1 MACARSARPQ
11 VTNKPFRACCC
22 ALSVGGRGR
31 KNPGALEWN
40 GCITPYLKT
49 VPRFNKR
56 RTRADCARMPME
68 PDRRNRISNL
78 YHAALMRGL
87 GERSAFVKQA
97 CAGDEALL
105 QEVES
110 LLGYEAASARFLE
123 TPAVEVVP
131 GSLAA
136 AHVKTEM
143 VGRQFGPYKILAP
156 LGAGG
161 MGEVYRARDSKL
173 GREVAIKV
181 LPAHFTADPE
191 RRARFAREAR
201 SLATLNHPHIGAIY
215 GLEEAEGVTALVL
228 ELVEGPTLADRLE
241 RGPLPVSDALAIAR
255 QIADALDAAHEKGI
269 VHRDLK
275 PANIVLQGGAAA
287 SGPMSGDARAK
298 VLDFGLAKTM
308 AVGLEGDLTQRP
320 SGSLD
325 GTAEG
330 RILGTPA
337 YMSPEQ
343 ARGQAVDKR
352 TDIWAFGCVL
362 FEMLSGRRPFDGDT
376 MSDTFVSILERQPD
390 WSALPAGTPA
400 SVRTL
405 IDRCLRKDPKKRL
418 HDIADAFIDIDDRD
432 PALDSPASAD
442 VSAIVARQRNRER
455 LGWTSALLLGLALI
469 AVASVLVIQSRRPQP
484 AADPVHFTIGA
495 PDNWLLTGNA
505 FTGSA
510 PSFAIAPDGR
520 HIAAVAFSQGLSMLW
535 VRPTNRPPWRRLEG
549 TEGATSPFWSPD
561 SQSIGFFASEKL
573 APGDTWIKT
582 VRASGGVPVQLC
594 VVGHGERSATWNRGG
609 VIIFG
614 SVGGL
619 QKIPSAG
626 GKPTPVTTLRNGEN
640 AHRWPWFLPDDE
652 HFLYLALGAG
662 LNELRVGS
670 LTANDSWSLG
680 PFESNALYAQ
690 GHLLF
695 VRGGKFMAQSFDT
708 ATRQLAGDPVVL
720 ADETTALD
728 EGQRG
733 LFSVSGTGVLGYG
746 SWKRSMSQLVWM
758 DRTGKSLGTAGS
770 PGYYV
775 NLGLSLDDRRVA
787 VSQVK
792 EQLGAQPNVDIWII
806 DLARDG
812 SAYRLTDDPAA
823 DFDPA
828 WSPDGL
834 RVTFNSCRLTHC
846 GLPTVCSSVRQM
858 PAAAMI
864 YW

>member
-1 MACARSARPQ
+1 MLAQTPAAHLAHFTLRHMETPRRKLIYRTAVS
-11 VTNKPFRACCC
+11 
-22 ALSVGGRGR
+22 RG
-31 KNPGALEWN
+31 L
-40 GCITPYLKT
+40 
-49 VPRFNKR
+49 
-56 RTRADCARMPME
+56 RTRSPT
-68 PDRRNRISNL
+68 
-78 YHAALMRGL
+78 
-87 GERSAFVKQA
+87 ERSAFLKEA
-97 CAGDEALL
+97 CFTDESLRE
-105 QEVES
+105 EVES
-110 LLGYEAASARFLE
+110 LLKHETASERFLE
-123 TPAVEVVP
+123 RPAAEAWGADAV
-131 GSLAA
+131 GSPSGSQMLN
-136 AHVKTEM
+136 
-143 VGRQFGPYKILAP
+143 RQLGPYRIVAP

-173 GREVAIKV
+173 GRDVAIKV

-362 FEMLSGRRPFDGDT
+362 FEMLIGQRPFDGDT

-400 SVRTL
+400 SIRTL

-432 PALDSPASAD
+432 PALDSPAGAD
-442 VSAIVARQRNRER
+442 VSAVVARQRNRER
-455 LGWTSALLLGLALI
+455 LGWTIALLLGLALI

-495 PDNWLLTGNA
+495 PDNWLFTGNA

-573 APGDTWIKT
+573 PPGDTWIKT
-582 VRASGGVPVQLC
+582 VRASGGVPV
-594 VVGHGERSATWNRGG
+594 H
-609 VIIFG
+609 
-614 SVGGL
+614 
-619 QKIPSAG
+619 
-626 GKPTPVTTLRNGEN
+626 
-640 AHRWPWFLPDDE
+640 
-652 HFLYLALGAG
+652 
-662 LNELRVGS
+662 
-670 LTANDSWSLG
+670 
-680 PFESNALYAQ
+680 
-690 GHLLF
+690 
-695 VRGGKFMAQSFDT
+695 
-708 ATRQLAGDPVVL
+708 
-720 ADETTALD
+720 
-728 EGQRG
+728 
-733 LFSVSGTGVLGYG
+733 SVS
-746 SWKRSMSQLVWM
+746 
-758 DRTGKSLGTAGS
+758 
-770 PGYYV
+770 
-775 NLGLSLDDRRVA
+775 
-787 VSQVK
+787 
-792 EQLGAQPNVDIWII
+792 
-806 DLARDG
+806 
-812 SAYRLTDDPAA
+812 
-823 DFDPA
+823 
-828 WSPDGL
+828 
-834 RVTFNSCRLTHC
+834 
-846 GLPTVCSSVRQM
+846 
-858 PAAAMI
+858 
-864 YW
+864 